1 MSGNLHRDMGIC
13 KVHTRVDDCVL
24 IRVYQE
30 SAHLSNGHHLMIQFG
45 NPLLLL
51 LLLLYFLGLP
61 EYFLKL
67 L

>member
-1 MSGNLHRDMGIC
+1 MSGNLHRGMGMC
-13 KVHTRVDDCVL
+13 KVHAGVDDCVC

-30 SAHLSNGHHLMIQFG
+30 SAHLSNGQHLVVQFG

-51 LLLLYFLGLP
+51 LLFLGLP